1 MYLLAIELSIGPDT
15 MEHVVAHSLT
25 QRKVAASIK
34 DDVEREELR
43 AIRVIR
49 ESIAD
54 GSSNKDDNMDGKEEE
69 GGSEEVDSSGGKESS
84 SPIVRN

>member
-1 MYLLAIELSIGPDT
+1 

-25 QRKVAASIK
+25 QRKVVTSIK
-34 DDVEREELR
+34 DDVAREELR
-43 AIRVIR
+43 EIRVIR

-54 GSSNKDDNMDGKEEE
+54 NSSNKYDNMDGKEEE

-84 SPIVRN
+84 SPIVGN